1 MVWGLFRVGL
11 EFIYLSIYIFIHMMF
26 LRVCLGLRGSK
37 QEKAEKQRS
46 NEAETQRSSKAE
58 KQGNRNP
65 NQKTKRKITS
75 PKK

>member
-1 MVWGLFRVGL
+1 MFEVYSGLVWGLFMVGL
-11 EFIYLSIYIFIHMMF
+11 EFIYLSLYIYIYIHMMF

-58 KQGNRNP
+58 KQQNREAG
-65 NQKTKRKITS
+65 K
-75 PKK
+75 